1 MIYRYIYKLLERIV
15 NLKKYLIVSHGK
27 FASGLKSSV
36 QILTGKTQNI
46 TTIDAY
52 LTDQEVDVGQKVDDF
67 LKTIKAEDWGII
79 FTDLVGGS
87 VNREV
92 LLRTNQQ
99 SNIFVITSVNLP
111 TVLSIMLDIAQPTKE
126 HLQNLINEAPV
137 QLSELDKQNTN
148 ELSEDEFLL

>member
-1 MIYRYIYKLLERIV
+1 M
-15 NLKKYLIVSHGK
+15 KKYLITSHGK

>member
-1 MIYRYIYKLLERIV
+1 M
-15 NLKKYLIVSHGK
+15 KKYLIASHGK

>member
-1 MIYRYIYKLLERIV
+1 M
-15 NLKKYLIVSHGK
+15 KKYLIASHGK

-137 QLSELDKQNTN
+137 QLSELDKQNIN

>member
-15 NLKKYLIVSHGK
+15 NLKKYLIASHGK

-137 QLSELDKQNTN
+137 QLSELDKQNIN